1 MKTKMFFAAAAV
13 AMISL
18 ASCKKDYEC
27 ECTYEQGGATGSA
40 IYTYNDVK
48 KDDAEASCDNA
59 GQSGWD
65 CTLSEK

>member
-1 MKTKMFFAAAAV
+1 MKTKMFFVAAAV

-18 ASCKKDYEC
+18 SSCKKDYVCEC
-27 ECTYEQGGATGSA
+27 EYDMGGTTASTTYTF
-40 IYTYNDVK
+40 NDVK

>member
-1 MKTKMFFAAAAV
+1 MKAKMFFVAAAV

-18 ASCKKDYEC
+18 SSCKKDYEC
-27 ECTYEQGGATGSA
+27 ECEYSMGGVTASQTYTF
-40 IYTYNDVK
+40 NDVK

-59 GQSGWD
+59 GQTGWS